1 MRFFLCAFGAFSL
14 GIPVYTVSS
23 LITVPWEV
31 KLMIDRDRD
40 ENTYFSLPHFFK
52 SEDKNIRHGVILKPQ
67 VQKVPLI
74 GSGGDASL
82 ATGCAADIALGKD
95 GFTDRRNVL
104 LVTAVEKEEDI
115 PQEEIRPLP
124 AVLETDNIFTF
135 FSGINFNGPLM
146 NVFIDPATLILRML
160 QSGQDGGPSPV
171 LPGLIQ
177 VSGNSETQ
185 GEEKAIDKNINS

>member
-14 GIPVYTVSS
+14 GVPVYAVSS

-31 KLMIDRDRD
+31 NRMIDRDRD

-52 SEDKNIRHGVILKPQ
+52 SEDKDIRHGFILKPQ
-67 VQKVPLI
+67 VQRVPLI
-74 GSGGDASL
+74 GSGGEQAAL
-82 ATGCAADIALGKD
+82 AADPALGKE

-124 AVLETDNIFTF
+124 ALLGVGNIVTF
-135 FSGINFNGPLM
+135 FSGITFNGSLM
-146 NVFIDPATLILRML
+146 NVFIDPAILIPRMIL
-160 QSGQDGGPSPV
+160 AGK
-171 LPGLIQ
+171 
-177 VSGNSETQ
+177 
-185 GEEKAIDKNINS
+185 EEDERGDKNTHS